1 MKKNIFINIFA
12 KKVYVMITMVDIQD
26 IAKYTILRLIQ
37 NGDSICPL
45 KLQKVLYYMQAWH
58 MVYFGKENTLF
69 EDIPQAWVNGPV
81 YRTVYDTYKHIPMYN
96 QFNIEDIGVKQTG
109 EEIEILLSTEA
120 EKQRANLNITE
131 EQNKF
136 IESIYDH
143 YGAMEHDRLVF
154 LTHSEL
160 PWSEQREGLLPFEHS
175 EKEIPLN
182 TMFEYYN
189 QRMLRNRAKEQ

>member
-1 MKKNIFINIFA
+1 
-12 KKVYVMITMVDIQD
+12 MVDIQD

>member
-1 MKKNIFINIFA
+1 MVTK
-12 KKVYVMITMVDIQD
+12 VDIHD

-37 NGDSICPL
+37 NGDSVCPL
-45 KLQKVLYYMQAWH
+45 KLQKILYYMQAWH
-58 MVYFGKENTLF
+58 MVYFGKDNTLF

-81 YRTVYDTYKHIPMYN
+81 YRTIYDTYKHIPMYN
-96 QFNIEDIGVKQTG
+96 QFSLSDIDITINDDIEK
-109 EEIEILLSTEA
+109 ILTYEA
-120 EKQRANLNITE
+120 RNLHDKLPLTQ
-131 EQNKF
+131 EQFDF
-136 IESIYDH
+136 IESIYSH

-154 LTHSEL
+154 LTHSES

-182 TMFEYYN
+182 AMFEYYN